1 MQSISGVNGTLELYP
16 DRIVL
21 KRGKLLGNFEKTT
34 YLKDIIEVK
43 LKKPG
48 LSRGSLSI
56 ATATDNGRV
65 SANSVEAN
73 AIALKSSQW
82 DEAVEFKRLIEDA
95 ASRAKAAGG
104 GSHSAAEEIAN
115 FKRLMDEGVI
125 TPEEFSAKKKQ
136 LLGI

>member
-1 MQSISGVNGTLELYP
+1 MQSISGVNGTFELYP

-21 KRGKLLGNFEKTT
+21 KRGKLLGNFEKAT

-48 LSRGSLSI
+48 LTRGALSI
-56 ATATDNGRV
+56 ATAIDSGGV

-73 AIALKSSQW
+73 AIFLKYSQW
-82 DEAVEFKRLIEDA
+82 GEAVEFKRLIEEA
-95 ASRAKAAGG
+95 ASRVKSAGD
-104 GSHSAAEEIAN
+104 GSRSAAEEIAN
-115 FKRLMDEGVI
+115 FKRLMDDGVI
-125 TPEEFSAKKKQ
+125 TAEEFSAKKKQ

>member
-1 MQSISGVNGTLELYP
+1 MQSISGVNGTFELYP

-21 KRGKLLGNFEKTT
+21 KRGKLLGNFEKAT
-34 YLKDIIEVK
+34 YLKDVIEVK

-56 ATATDNGRV
+56 ATATDGGRV

-73 AIALKSSQW
+73 AIALKSGQW
-82 DEAVEFKRLIEDA
+82 DEAVEFKRLIEEA
-95 ASRAKAAGG
+95 ASRAKSPG
-104 GSHSAAEEIAN
+104 GSLSTAEEIAN
-115 FKRLMDEGVI
+115 YKRLMDDGII